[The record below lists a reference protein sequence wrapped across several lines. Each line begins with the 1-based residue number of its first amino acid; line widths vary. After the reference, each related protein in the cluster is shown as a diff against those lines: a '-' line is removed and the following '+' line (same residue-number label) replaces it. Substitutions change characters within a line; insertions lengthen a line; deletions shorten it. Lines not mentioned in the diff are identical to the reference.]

1 MSATEAGPDAVE
13 DAGAPSDRVLVHH
26 TAADRLAG
34 LEQRYTMSRRTL
46 VEALYGAGRP
56 LTIPELLAEA
66 GEIPQSSAYRNLSVL
81 CEAGVARRLPG
92 PDDFGRFELA
102 EDLAG
107 HHHHLRCTS
116 CGSVVD
122 FIAPARLERALM
134 ASAGEV
140 ASSTGFEL
148 DGHSVEFSGRCPR
161 CR

>member
-1 MSATEAGPDAVE
+1 
-13 DAGAPSDRVLVHH
+13 
-26 TAADRLAG
+26 
-34 LEQRYTMSRRTL
+34 MSRRAI
-46 VEALYGAGRP
+46 VQALYDAGRP

-66 GEIPQSSAYRNLSVL
+66 GDIPQSSAYRNLGVL

-102 EDLAG
+102 EELAG

-122 FIAPARLERALM
+122 LTASARLERALA

-140 ASSTGFEL
+140 AAANGFEV
-148 DGHSVEFSGRCPR
+148 DGHSVEFSGHCPH